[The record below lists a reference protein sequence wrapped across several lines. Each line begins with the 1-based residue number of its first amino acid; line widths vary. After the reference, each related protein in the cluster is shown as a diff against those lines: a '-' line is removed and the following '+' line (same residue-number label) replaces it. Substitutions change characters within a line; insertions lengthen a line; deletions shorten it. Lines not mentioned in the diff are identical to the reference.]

1 MKSFSRT
8 PKPRFEIARWT
19 RGGSSGVNLT
29 ALDLSVPSGS
39 VTISESAWNVSFE
52 VDFRVIDFVWEEGLM
67 SMEVI

>member
-8 PKPRFEIARWT
+8 PKPRFEIAWWT

-29 ALDLSVPSGS
+29 VSDLSVPRGN
-39 VTISESAWNVSFE
+39 VTIRESAWNVSFK

-67 SMEVI
+67 LMEVI